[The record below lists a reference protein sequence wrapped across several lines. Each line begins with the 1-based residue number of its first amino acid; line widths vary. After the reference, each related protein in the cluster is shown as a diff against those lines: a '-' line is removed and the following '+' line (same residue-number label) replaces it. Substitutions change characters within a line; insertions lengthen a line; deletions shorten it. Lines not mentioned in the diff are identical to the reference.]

1 MGRIDVT
8 KMVQK
13 AREAAKGARLE
24 MFASFAE
31 LQLDVQATHNMN
43 WDSLR
48 VRQLEDKIDQFKSAC
63 QSYRSAEDGIIKAMS
78 MGSDRVDSSVPSPN
92 ELHGELPPGWHSE
105 VKDGIPVLVPDAP
118 TVDNKA

>member
-13 AREAAKGARLE
+13 AREMAKAARLE

-48 VRQLEDKIDQFKSAC
+48 VRQLEDNIDQFKDAC
-63 QSYRSAEDGIIKAMS
+63 QKYRSAEDGIIKAMS
-78 MGSDRVDSSVPSPN
+78 MGSDRMDSAVPSPN
-92 ELHGELPPGWHSE
+92 ELHGDVPPGWKSE
-105 VKDGIPVLVPDAP
+105 MQDGVPVLVPEAP